1 MYSIPNIEM
10 LLACVAMGF
19 IGSLL
24 WAAWSRVWD
33 WWMESA
39 TEDAQARH
47 LIKMLGHITT
57 MEHNALAER
66 LDKIEDI
73 VYNARKFDTVQEF
86 QNHRVPYASKNTC
99 GGPVDPPTCW

>member
-24 WAAWSRVWD
+24 WAAWSRAWD

-57 MEHNALAER
+57 MEHNAIAER

-73 VYNARKFDTVQEF
+73 VYNARSKA
-86 QNHRVPYASKNTC
+86 VPYASKAA
-99 GGPVDPPTCW
+99 GYPVDPPTCW